1 MHGAI
6 MEIQQVLEFWFGS
19 TIDYDTPQKQA
30 KLWWSKQKT
39 IDQQIRRDFEDGL
52 QALVDGDYLEWLQT
66 ARGRLA
72 AIIVAD
78 QFSRNMYR
86 DSPQAFAQDHVALKY
101 CLDGLNNGQD
111 LELKPIE
118 RTFFYLPL
126 EHSEDLAMQ
135 DLSCR
140 QFAQLLNDAPSS
152 EAFRGFSQFAE
163 RHREVI
169 IQFGRFPHRNALLGR
184 QSTEEER
191 QYLNTPGSGF

>member
-1 MHGAI
+1 
-6 MEIQQVLEFWFGS
+6 MEIQQVLAFWFGS
-19 TIDYDTPQKQA
+19 TINRESPGKQA
-30 KLWWSKQKT
+30 KLWWSKQPT

-52 QALVDGDYLEWLQT
+52 QALIRGEYIKWLET
-66 ARGRLA
+66 AHGRLA

-86 DSPQAFAQDHVALKY
+86 DSPQAFTQDAMALDW
-101 CLDGLNNGQD
+101 CLEGIDNGQD

-135 DLSCR
+135 ALSCR
-140 QFAQLLNDAPSS
+140 QFAQLFHQVPQSEA
-152 EAFRGFSQFAE
+152 EAFRGFSEFAE

-169 IQFGRFPHRNALLGR
+169 LQFGRFPHRNATLGR
-184 QSTEEER
+184 HSTVEEQ
-191 QYLNTPGSGF
+191 QYLKTPGSGF